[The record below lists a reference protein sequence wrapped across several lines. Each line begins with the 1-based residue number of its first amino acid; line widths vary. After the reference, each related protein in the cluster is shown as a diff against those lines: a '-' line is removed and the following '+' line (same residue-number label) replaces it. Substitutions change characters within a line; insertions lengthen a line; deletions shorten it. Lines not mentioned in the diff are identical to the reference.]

1 MLLPTEREYLVR
13 KEQYERLIR
22 DLELARAINELTQ
35 QPRSKSKIYRA
46 LINQLGA
53 QMVRLGQK
61 METYGATSSR
71 KLA

>member
-1 MLLPTEREYLVR
+1 MLLPTEREYLIR
-13 KEQYERLIR
+13 KEQNERFIR
-22 DLELARAINELTQ
+22 GLELTRALNELTQ
-35 QPRSKSKIYRA
+35 LPRSTPEIYRA